1 MSNGKIIIMNNL
13 EFFYLSLYYLFN
25 QPFTQVCGKKYS
37 RITIGSSTDG
47 VYEVNDN
54 FKCISLVEE

>member
-13 EFFYLSLYYLFN
+13 EFFYPSLYDLFY
-25 QPFTQVCGKKYS
+25 QTFTQVYGKKQSKITFGYS
-37 RITIGSSTDG
+37 ING

-54 FKCISLVEE
+54 FK